1 MYGGRSVGGQMI
13 INANS
18 FDRSYGPALRLRRDN
33 AYVPTTLTVTGNLF
47 NRSGKPWEGGFTDP
61 YESSHI
67 YLESGEN
74 LTLTGNVFAVG
85 RDDGEVGVMSPAY
98 GVVYKGLKGA
108 VMTGN
113 ALYHGCLSEGFV
125 DLGGNEA
132 VTVQANAL

>member
-1 MYGGRSVGGQMI
+1 MSR
-13 INANS
+13 
-18 FDRSYGPALRLRRDN
+18 
-33 AYVPTTLTVTGNLF
+33 
-47 NRSGKPWEGGFTDP
+47 
-61 YESSHI
+61 I